1 MWDSYKKT
9 TGIVQGFEAG
19 AKKVIPQLTD
29 DKQYIN
35 TANIANSR
43 HLKYQKVVFVY
54 VVHISSHIYIYINV
68 DQ

>member
-1 MWDSYKKT
+1 MQDSYKKT

-19 AKKVIPQLTD
+19 AKKVIPQTD

-43 HLKYQKVVFVY
+43 HLKYQKVVFEY
-54 VVHISSHIYIYINV
+54 VVQGRNIHN
-68 DQ
+68 